1 MTVIIEC
8 LWCDAPVA
16 LGDRDVALACDNC
29 GVVTEFVSDEAARLA
44 EAA

>member
-1 MTVIIEC
+1 MPVTIDC

-16 LGDRDVALACDNC
+16 LGDREVALACDSC
-29 GVVTEFVSDEAARLA
+29 GVVTEFVSDEPVHLA